1 MKQEG
6 ASGSIFNLGAF
17 GSGGVELTKDQRK
30 EVPLKMP
37 QLKSLGRTDD
47 LNNFAEFH
55 FRMVK
60 YGRYCHRT
68 NPKSIRRFMRGL
80 MEHSRATG
88 GSKAQENHLGKMQGK
103 AQVMSMPQLPTLPQL
118 EPESSEELDTP
129 GGSTEESSGSDN
141 SVRYQPQ
148 KNVDYITLTYDSY
161 RPQSAFSQQ
170 PLSLTLVAGARTHY
184 PAHVEIAPEKEGTL
198 EDHIRFSVKPSLP
211 EGLTLRKSTGLI
223 TGIPLQA
230 QDNPSLHH
238 ITISIPAMGAGGIPL
253 GMLPLTTCT
262 ISVRVVDLR
271 GYMLSSAV
279 QADEQGQQIVL
290 KLRRW

>member
-1 MKQEG
+1 
-6 ASGSIFNLGAF
+6 
-17 GSGGVELTKDQRK
+17 
-30 EVPLKMP
+30 LKMP
-37 QLKSLGRTDD
+37 PLKSLGRADD

-80 MEHSRATG
+80 MEHSRAPG
-88 GSKAQENHLGKMQGK
+88 GTKAHESFAKLQGK
-103 AQVMSMPQLPTLPQL
+103 AQVMSMPQLPQLPQL

-148 KNVDYITLTYDSY
+148 KNVDYIWLTYDSY
-161 RPQSAFSQQ
+161 KSQSSLCQ

-184 PAHVEIAPEKEGTL
+184 PAHVEIAPEKQGTL

-223 TGIPLQA
+223 TGIPQQA
-230 QDNPSLHH
+230 QDHPSLHN